1 MFPQDNFYHLDPQL
15 PIFQLFNSRCPQSN
29 VTAFGQLLASSSQ
42 SPLPQALAST
52 DMGYVDGLLRAGD
65 EVDSTPI
72 DFIAHVYVMPIL
84 LLFGKFFVV
93 GLESF

>member
-1 MFPQDNFYHLDPQL
+1 
-15 PIFQLFNSRCPQSN
+15 
-29 VTAFGQLLASSSQ
+29 
-42 SPLPQALAST
+42 LPQALAST